1 MYENNITWVNGIPQR
16 IYLDDTDPQRI
27 KEIIKENYT
36 PKISR
41 LEIANRLI
49 EGVTGRDTKMILTKK
64 ELIDLIFKENEESE
78 KEIKSILSK
87 NRGHLNAYCSHIRR
101 QLI

>member
-1 MYENNITWVNGIPQR
+1 MDNNNTTWVNGIQQR
-16 IYLDDTDPQRI
+16 ICLDDTDPKRI
-27 KEIIKENYT
+27 KEIIKENYL

-49 EGVTGRDTKMILTKK
+49 EGVTGRETKMIITKK
-64 ELIDLIFKENEESE
+64 ELIDLIFKDNEESE

-87 NRGHLNAYCSHIRR
+87 NRGQLNAYCSHIRQ

>member
-1 MYENNITWVNGIPQR
+1 MNENNITWSNGIPQR
-16 IYLDDTDPQRI
+16 IYLDDTDPKRI
-27 KEIIKENYT
+27 KEIIKENYI

-49 EGVTGRDTKMILTKK
+49 EGVTGRDTKMIITKK
-64 ELIDLIFKENEESE
+64 ELIDLIFKDNEESE
-78 KEIKSILSK
+78 NQIKSILVK
-87 NRGHLNAYCSHIRR
+87 NRGQLNAYCSHIRQ